1 MSETETNSIAFLMN
15 SKNSGKQIKK
25 YEKRETVFQ
34 TENKQLS
41 LQSIIEKETMKLL
54 NNQGRS
60 DSMII
65 KNPTNYVDVIDQT
78 EVPIENKYQIEP
90 LYSWVHLACTLSVP
104 DIFFTPKSPLK
115 VSLESWR
122 WEKTCEICKV
132 KGGVVITC
140 PIKSCEFYAHGECA
154 RRADYSIIDG

>member
-1 MSETETNSIAFLMN
+1 
-15 SKNSGKQIKK
+15 
-25 YEKRETVFQ
+25 
-34 TENKQLS
+34 
-41 LQSIIEKETMKLL
+41 MKLL

-115 VSLESWR
+115 VSLESFLNDGTSPEYGNALGMDRRKHRAWD
-122 WEKTCEICKV
+122 
-132 KGGVVITC
+132 
-140 PIKSCEFYAHGECA
+140 A
-154 RRADYSIIDG
+154 RRDDWG